1 MCSVHVTCSSAHSPD
16 ARSPPPPPPPPSG
29 GSSGDLSLEEEL
41 EKLRLNPDLHA
52 IDADDL
58 EDQGTI
64 GDGNFGTVH
73 KMMNKKKNMVIAV
86 KVLCHVTT
94 M

>member
-1 MCSVHVTCSSAHSPD
+1 MCPVHVTCASGQSHTHSL
-16 ARSPPPPPPPPSG
+16 PPSTSG
-29 GSSGDLSLEEEL
+29 GSSVDLSLEEEL
-41 EKLRLNPDLHA
+41 EKIRINPDLHA

-58 EDQGTI
+58 EDLGTI

-73 KMMNKKKNMVIAV
+73 KMMNKRKKMVIAV
-86 KVLCHVTT
+86 KVLCV